1 MMGPLPMINTERMD
15 VSFGMIG
22 GKIWIARKDSQSLF
36 AKHYFYGSS

>member
-1 MMGPLPMINTERMD
+1 
-15 VSFGMIG
+15 MIG